1 MNKFQYFL
9 DSSWFIIRNSW
20 SRFIWQNISNT
31 RYADALSKILMVRK
45 TIFGKDIDLDKTIL
59 LDSNGQ
65 RITNEYCENII
76 NDMRKRELIK

>member
-9 DSSWFIIRNSW
+9 DSSWFGIRNSS

-31 RYADALSKILMVRK
+31 RYADVLSKILMVRK

-59 LDSNGQ
+59 LDSNGR